1 MIRYVLFDLDN
12 TLYPSDAGMEE
23 DTIRRIAEYSASYLG
38 VAAEQALKL
47 RKERMHLYGT
57 TLEWL
62 MAERGLT
69 DVDAYYAY
77 IHPDGEEENL
87 VPDPAVRDFIAKLP
101 VPASVLTN
109 APMEHAERVL
119 KKLELEGLFEHVFDI
134 RWNNLKG
141 KPAESAFRGV
151 LSAVGSEPEE
161 TLFVDDLPQYLEGFI
176 RIGGFGVLIDDFDRH
191 AASPYPRVRS
201 IPELGRFLGP
211 EAGTRR

>member
-12 TLYPSDAGMEE
+12 TLYPSAVGMEE
-23 DTIRRIAEYSASYLG
+23 DTSRRIAEYSARHLG
-38 VAAEQALKL
+38 VSETRAQEL
-47 RKERMHLYGT
+47 RKARLHLYGT

-62 MAERGLT
+62 MTEEGLT

-87 VPDPAVRDFIAKLP
+87 IPDPEVRKFIETLP

-109 APMEHAERVL
+109 APKEHADRVL
-119 KKLELEGLFEHVFDI
+119 RKLELEGLFEQVFDI

-151 LSAVGSEPEE
+151 LAAIGTIPEE
-161 TLFVDDLPQYLEGFI
+161 TLFVDDLPQYLDGFI
-176 RIGGFGVLIDDFDRH
+176 RIGGVGVLMDDFDRH
-191 AASPYPRVRS
+191 SASPYPRVRS
-201 IPELGRFLGP
+201 IPELGRFLG
-211 EAGTRR
+211 

>member
-12 TLYPSDAGMEE
+12 TLYPSDVGMEE
-23 DTIRRIAEYSASYLG
+23 DTIRRIAEYSADFLG
-38 VAAEQALKL
+38 VSTARALEL

-62 MAERGLT
+62 MTDRGLT

-77 IHPDGEEENL
+77 VHPDGEEENL
-87 VPDPAVRDFIAKLP
+87 KPDPAVRDFIANLP

-109 APMEHAERVL
+109 APKEHADRVL
-119 KKLELEGLFEHVFDI
+119 RKLDLEGLFEHVYDI

-151 LSAVGSEPEE
+151 LKELGTEPGE

-176 RIGGFGVLIDDFDRH
+176 KIGGFGVLMDDFDRH
-191 AASPYPRVRS
+191 ASSPYPRVRS
-201 IPELGRFLGP
+201 IPELGRFLK
-211 EAGTRR
+211 